1 MKIKGSKIKPKNYIC
16 TCALLFDN
24 IQFPIIN
31 SN

>member
-24 IQFPIIN
+24 VQYKGAFG
-31 SN
+31 